1 MHTTISRNNGDLF
14 MEKVALSDIAGQF
27 GTPCY
32 VYSKSALELNYEA
45 YTSALG
51 SHPHLICYAVK
62 SNSNIAV
69 LQTLA
74 SLGAGFDIVSVGELE
89 RVLMAGGDPSKVVF
103 SGLGK
108 TSCEM
113 RRALEVGIHCFNVES
128 ESELVLLNET
138 ASVLSLKAPVSIR
151 VNPDV
156 NANTHPYIS
165 TGLKEDKF
173 GIDINH
179 AMTVYQNAVLMNNI
193 DVIGID
199 CHIGSQLTE
208 VRPFVDAMKR
218 LLILV
223 DQLAELKI
231 NLNHID
237 IGGGLGVRYR
247 DESIQSV
254 DDYMHDLLPLL
265 AHRSETL
272 VLEPGRSITANAGA
286 MLTQVQ
292 FIKSNEHKNFAIVD
306 AAMNDMLRPSLY
318 QAWMNIQPISHN
330 AGVVEKEYDVVGPV
344 CESGDFLGKDRKLK
358 VKEGDHLCLFSAG
371 SYGFVMSSNY
381 NSRPRAPEIMVDDDN
396 VFLVRQRETIQDLI
410 RGEQLLPVN
419 SSSNC

>member
-1 MHTTISRNNGDLF
+1 MHTTISRQNGDLF
-14 MEKVALSDIAGQF
+14 MEKIALSDITHQF

-32 VYSKSALELNYEA
+32 VYSKGAIERNYES
-45 YTSALG
+45 YVTALG
-51 SHPHLICYAVK
+51 EQPHLVCYAVK

-74 SLGAGFDIVSVGELE
+74 ALGAGFDIVSVGELE

-108 TSCEM
+108 TRQEM
-113 RRALEVGIHCFNVES
+113 RRALEIGIHCFNVES
-128 ESELVLLNET
+128 ESELELLNKI
-138 ASVLSLKAPVSIR
+138 ASELSMRAPVSIR

-173 GIDINH
+173 GIDINN
-179 AMTVYQNAVLMNNI
+179 ALAVYQHASLMDNI
-193 DVIGID
+193 HLIGID

-208 VRPFVDAMKR
+208 IAPFVDAMDR

-223 DQLAELKI
+223 DQLGALKI
-231 NLNHID
+231 SLNHID

-254 DDYMHDLLPLL
+254 DDYMSELLPRL
-265 AHRSETL
+265 AQRSEIL
-272 VLEPGRSITANAGA
+272 ILEPGRSITANAGVL
-286 MLTQVQ
+286 LTEVQ
-292 FIKSNEHKNFAIVD
+292 FIKSNDHKNFVIVD

-318 QAWMNIQPISHN
+318 QAWMDIQPISDSSDLD
-330 AGVVEKEYDVVGPV
+330 EKVYDVVGPI
-344 CESGDFLGKDRKLK
+344 CESGDFLGKERPLK

-381 NSRPRAPEIMVDDDN
+381 NSRPRAPEIMVDADS
-396 VFLVRQRETIQDLI
+396 VYLIRQRETIQDLT

-419 SSSNC
+419 

>member
-1 MHTTISRNNGDLF
+1 MHTTISRQNGDLF
-14 MEKVALSDIAGQF
+14 MEKIALSDITHQF

-32 VYSKSALELNYEA
+32 VYSKGAIERNYES
-45 YTSALG
+45 YVTALG
-51 SHPHLICYAVK
+51 EQPHLVCYAVK

-74 SLGAGFDIVSVGELE
+74 ALGAGFDIVSVGELE

-108 TSCEM
+108 TRQEM
-113 RRALEVGIHCFNVES
+113 RRALEIGIHCFNVES
-128 ESELVLLNET
+128 ESELELLNKI
-138 ASVLSLKAPVSIR
+138 ASELSMRAPVSIR

-173 GIDINH
+173 GIDINN
-179 AMTVYQNAVLMNNI
+179 ALAVYQHASLMDNI
-193 DVIGID
+193 HLIGID

-208 VRPFVDAMKR
+208 IEPFVDAMDR

-223 DQLAELKI
+223 DQLGALKI
-231 NLNHID
+231 SLNHID

-254 DDYMHDLLPLL
+254 YDYMSELLPRL
-265 AHRSETL
+265 AQRSEIL
-272 VLEPGRSITANAGA
+272 ILEPGRSITANAGVL
-286 MLTQVQ
+286 LTEVQ
-292 FIKSNEHKNFAIVD
+292 FIKSNDHKNFVIVD

-318 QAWMNIQPISHN
+318 QAWMDIQPISDSSDLD
-330 AGVVEKEYDVVGPV
+330 EKVYDVVGPV
-344 CESGDFLGKDRKLK
+344 CESGDFLGKERPLK

-381 NSRPRAPEIMVDDDN
+381 NSRPRAPEIMVDADS
-396 VFLVRQRETIQDLI
+396 VYLIRQRETIQDLT

-419 SSSNC
+419 

>member
-1 MHTTISRNNGDLF
+1 MHTTISRQNGDLF
-14 MEKVALSDIAGQF
+14 MEKIALSDITHQF

-32 VYSKSALELNYEA
+32 VYSKAAIERNYKS
-45 YTSALG
+45 YVTALG
-51 SHPHLICYAVK
+51 EQPHLVCYAVK

-69 LQTLA
+69 LQTLVA
-74 SLGAGFDIVSVGELE
+74 LGAGFDIVSVGELE

-108 TSCEM
+108 TRQEM
-113 RRALEVGIHCFNVES
+113 RRALEIGIHCFNVES
-128 ESELVLLNET
+128 ESELELLNKI
-138 ASVLSLKAPVSIR
+138 ASELSMRAPVSIR

-173 GIDINH
+173 GIDINN
-179 AMTVYQNAVLMNNI
+179 ALAVYQHASLMDNI
-193 DVIGID
+193 HLIGID

-208 VRPFVDAMKR
+208 IAPFVDAMDR

-223 DQLAELKI
+223 DQLAALKI
-231 NLNHID
+231 SLNHID

-254 DDYMHDLLPLL
+254 DDYMSELLPKL
-265 AHRSETL
+265 AQRSETL
-272 VLEPGRSITANAGA
+272 ILEPGRSITANAGVL
-286 MLTQVQ
+286 LTEVQ
-292 FIKSNEHKNFAIVD
+292 FIKSNDHKNFVIVD

-318 QAWMNIQPISHN
+318 QAWMDIQPISDSSDLDER
-330 AGVVEKEYDVVGPV
+330 VYDVVGPV
-344 CESGDFLGKDRKLK
+344 CESGDFLGKERPLK

-381 NSRPRAPEIMVDDDN
+381 NSRPRAPEIMVDADS
-396 VFLVRQRETIQDLI
+396 VYLIRQRETIQDLT

-419 SSSNC
+419 

>member
-1 MHTTISRNNGDLF
+1 MHTTISRQNGDLF
-14 MEKVALSDIAGQF
+14 MEKIALSDITHQF

-32 VYSKSALELNYEA
+32 VYSKGAIERNYES
-45 YTSALG
+45 YVTALG
-51 SHPHLICYAVK
+51 EQPHLVCYAVK

-74 SLGAGFDIVSVGELE
+74 ALGAGFDIVSVGELE

-108 TSCEM
+108 TRQEM
-113 RRALEVGIHCFNVES
+113 RRALEIGIHCFNVES
-128 ESELVLLNET
+128 ESELELLNKI
-138 ASVLSLKAPVSIR
+138 ASELSMRAPVSIR

-173 GIDINH
+173 GIDINN
-179 AMTVYQNAVLMNNI
+179 ALAVYQHASLMDNI
-193 DVIGID
+193 HLIGID

-208 VRPFVDAMKR
+208 IAPFVDAMDR

-223 DQLAELKI
+223 DQLGALKI
-231 NLNHID
+231 SLNHID

-254 DDYMHDLLPLL
+254 DDYMSELLPRL
-265 AHRSETL
+265 AQRSEIL
-272 VLEPGRSITANAGA
+272 ILEPGRSITANAGVL
-286 MLTQVQ
+286 LTEVQ
-292 FIKSNEHKNFAIVD
+292 FIKSNDHKNFVIVD

-318 QAWMNIQPISHN
+318 QAWMDIQPISDSSDLD
-330 AGVVEKEYDVVGPV
+330 EKVYDVVGPV
-344 CESGDFLGKDRKLK
+344 CESGDFLGKERPLK

-381 NSRPRAPEIMVDDDN
+381 NSRPRAPEIMVDADS
-396 VFLVRQRETIQDLI
+396 VYLIRQRETIQDLT

-419 SSSNC
+419 

>member
-1 MHTTISRNNGDLF
+1 MHTTISRQNGDLF
-14 MEKVALSDIAGQF
+14 MEKIALSDITHQF

-32 VYSKSALELNYEA
+32 VYSKGAIERNYES
-45 YTSALG
+45 YVTALG
-51 SHPHLICYAVK
+51 EQPHLVCYAVK

-74 SLGAGFDIVSVGELE
+74 ALGAGFDIVSVGELE

-108 TSCEM
+108 TRQEM
-113 RRALEVGIHCFNVES
+113 RRALEIGIHCFNVES
-128 ESELVLLNET
+128 ESELELLNKI
-138 ASVLSLKAPVSIR
+138 ASELSMRAPVSIR

-173 GIDINH
+173 GIDINN
-179 AMTVYQNAVLMNNI
+179 ALAVYQHASLMDNI
-193 DVIGID
+193 HLIGID

-208 VRPFVDAMKR
+208 VAPFVDAMDR

-223 DQLAELKI
+223 DQLGALKI
-231 NLNHID
+231 SLNHID

-254 DDYMHDLLPLL
+254 DDYMSELLPRL
-265 AHRSETL
+265 AQRSETL
-272 VLEPGRSITANAGA
+272 ILEPGRSITANAGVL
-286 MLTQVQ
+286 LTEVQ
-292 FIKSNEHKNFAIVD
+292 FIKSNDHKNFVIVD

-318 QAWMNIQPISHN
+318 QAWMDIQPISDN
-330 AGVVEKEYDVVGPV
+330 SDLDEKVYDVVGPV
-344 CESGDFLGKDRKLK
+344 CESGDFLGKERPLK
-358 VKEGDHLCLFSAG
+358 VKQGDHLCLFSAG

-381 NSRPRAPEIMVDDDN
+381 NSRPRAPEIMVDADS
-396 VFLVRQRETIQDLI
+396 VYLIRQRETIQDLT

-419 SSSNC
+419 